1 MTENVFIKRLK
12 VLYDNLLD
20 DYYNGVELEGGV
32 KAIKLLCHNWEELQK
47 TQDKEEKK
55 LNGG

>member
-12 VLYDNLLD
+12 VLYRNLLD
-20 DYYNGVELEGGV
+20 DYWDGDGLDKSV
-32 KAIKLLCHNWEELQK
+32 KAIMLLCHNWEELQK
-47 TQDKEEKK
+47 AQDKEEKK